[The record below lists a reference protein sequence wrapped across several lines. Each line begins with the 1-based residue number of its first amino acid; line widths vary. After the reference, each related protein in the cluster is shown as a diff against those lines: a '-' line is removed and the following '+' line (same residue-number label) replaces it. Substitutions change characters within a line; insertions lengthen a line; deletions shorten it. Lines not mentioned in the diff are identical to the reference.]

1 MPATHL
7 LHGAQNGL
15 AHKKCQ
21 NMVGTSVHTW
31 MCAHTSMLSVHPILM
46 SIVSDNDLV
55 NEVRHALDKRLM
67 QLDAYQWVELS
78 VVQ

>member
-1 MPATHL
+1 
-7 LHGAQNGL
+7 
-15 AHKKCQ
+15 
-21 NMVGTSVHTW
+21 
-31 MCAHTSMLSVHPILM
+31 MLSVHSILT

>member
-1 MPATHL
+1 MPVTHL
-7 LHGAQNGL
+7 LPGPQNGL
-15 AHKKCQ
+15 AHTICQ
-21 NMVGTSVHTW
+21 IMVGPPPPHQ
-31 MCAHTSMLSVHPILM
+31 CAHTSMLSVHPILT